1 MDVRD
6 LRGRVALVTGAG
18 SGIGRAS
25 ALAFAGRGADLALCD
40 VNEAGLAQTA
50 EAARAIGREVLAE
63 RVDVAEAAAMEA
75 FAARVHGRWPAV
87 DVLMNNA
94 GVGLG
99 ASFQDTSLGDWAWIR
114 GVNELGVIHGCHFF
128 VPAMVRAGGP
138 RHVVNV
144 ASMAGYVPSVALAAY
159 TMTKY
164 AVIGLSES
172 LRMELAP
179 HRIGV
184 TAICPGV
191 IDTPIVQSA
200 PLRGAADAAG
210 ARERMVEIYRRRG
223 YGPERVAANV
233 LRAIQ
238 RNRAVAPVSPEAWAF
253 YFLKRLSPSAVRG
266 LMSLAGNRPIGGR

>member
-1 MDVRD
+1 MDVRN
-6 LRGRVALVTGAG
+6 LGGRVALVTGAG

-25 ALAFAGRGADLALCD
+25 ALAFARRGADLALCD
-40 VNEAGLAQTA
+40 VNEAGLAEA
-50 EAARAIGREVLAE
+50 AGAARALGREVLAE
-63 RVDVAEAAAMEA
+63 RADVADAGSMEA
-75 FAARVHGRWPAV
+75 FAGRVHSRWPAV

-99 ASFQDTSLGDWAWIR
+99 ASFEDTSLDDWAWIR

-164 AVIGLSES
+164 AVVGLSEA

-184 TAICPGV
+184 TAICPGI

-200 PLRGAADAAG
+200 PLRGSVGAPG
-210 ARERMVEIYRRRG
+210 ARERMAELYRRRG
-223 YGPERVAANV
+223 YGPERVAGNV

-238 RNRAVAPVSPEAWAF
+238 RNRAIAPVSPEAWAF
-253 YFLKRLSPSAVRG
+253 YFLKRLAPSAVRG
-266 LMSLAGNRPIGGR
+266 LMALADRSR